1 MKEFSRSMIA
11 AALALAATT
20 VLFVPLRAYA
30 QEPGGDDLSAFEAD
44 LFGSAQD
51 AGLDSGL
58 DAAFDAGAALGASS
72 DVVRTEYLVGGT
84 VVASAGAS
92 FTSELDELAALSTV
106 SGKLFAKVNV
116 PDYGALYIAYNARH
130 SLYQSYSGSDTA
142 SDVTVASDPY
152 EPSYSLAEL
161 HYSFDLAKVLF
172 VRLGNQL
179 IAWGPSRIW
188 SPVDFI
194 NLEKADA
201 FATLDARVGKP
212 GLRLHLP
219 LPGANAFMFADFAN
233 LISESSTS
241 RTGLRSGDPLESVN
255 LGGRLDFTA
264 GPFEFGLT
272 GYGGMNA
279 QARFGADAS
288 GRLLG
293 TTVYGEFA
301 FKPEYDDYGYS
312 AQASLGFSRSLGELK
327 LWTLSGEGFYNS
339 AGQDL
344 SGYSAG
350 NLAIAVNS
358 ATLTSDETR
367 ALYQGEFYA
376 YAALA
381 AAELFSPSLST
392 SLSAIVNLTEQ
403 SYRLTLS
410 ESFSF
415 PRAVPFTLSVTY
427 AGGGADKEFT
437 RYTGDQAFSVSAS
450 TRVEF

>member
-1 MKEFSRSMIA
+1 MIA

-44 LFGSAQD
+44 LF
-51 AGLDSGL
+51 SGEPGTGP
-58 DAAFDAGAALGASS
+58 DAAFDTGAAFEASP
-72 DVVRTEYLVGGT
+72 DAVKTEYLVGGT
-84 VVASAGAS
+84 VVASAGAG
-92 FTSELDELAALSTV
+92 FTSALDELTALSTV
-106 SGKLFAKVNV
+106 SGKLFAKVSV
-116 PDYGALYIAYNARH
+116 PDYGALFIAYNARH
-130 SLYQSYSGSDTA
+130 SLFQSYSGSGTPPSA
-142 SDVTVASDPY
+142 SNPY
-152 EPSYSLAEL
+152 VPSYSLAEL

-201 FATLDARVGKP
+201 FASLDARAGKP

-219 LPGANAFMFADFAN
+219 LPRANAFLFADFAD
-233 LISESSTS
+233 LVTASGSTW
-241 RTGLRSGDPLESVN
+241 TGGDPVETVN
-255 LGGRLDFTA
+255 LGGRFDFTA

-272 GYGGMNA
+272 GYGGKSA

-301 FKPEYDDYGYS
+301 LKPGYDDYSYA

-350 NLAIAVNS
+350 DLVVAVNT

-367 ALYQGEFYA
+367 ALYQGELYA
-376 YAALA
+376 YAALS

-392 SLSAIVNLTEQ
+392 TLSGIVNL
-403 SYRLTLS
+403 SDVSFRLTLS
-410 ESFSF
+410 EAFSF

-437 RYTGDQAFSVSAS
+437 RYAGDQAVSVSAS

>member
-1 MKEFSRSMIA
+1 MKVFPGSMIA

-44 LFGSAQD
+44 LFSGGQE
-51 AGLDSGL
+51 AGTEAPLDTGAAFGAAP
-58 DAAFDAGAALGASS
+58 DAA
-72 DVVRTEYLVGGT
+72 RTEYLVGGT
-84 VVASAGAS
+84 VVASALAGFS
-92 FTSELDELAALSTV
+92 TDFDELYARAAV
-106 SGKLFAKVNV
+106 AGKLFAKVSV
-116 PDYGALYIAYNARH
+116 PDYGALYIAYNA
-130 SLYQSYSGSDTA
+130 SQALFQAYSGPEGTA
-142 SDVTVASDPY
+142 VASDPY
-152 EPSYSLAEL
+152 APSYALAEL
-161 HYSFDLAKVLF
+161 HYSFDIGKKLF

-194 NLEKADA
+194 NLQRADA
-201 FATLDARVGKP
+201 FAALDVRVGKP
-212 GLRLHLP
+212 GLRLHMP
-219 LPGANAFMFADFAN
+219 LPRANAFMFADFGSLVSRSA
-233 LISESSTS
+233 SSP
-241 RTGLRSGDPLESVN
+241 TGWVAGDPVAAVN
-255 LGGRLDFTA
+255 LGGRYDFTA

-272 GYGGMNA
+272 GYGGMNV
-279 QARFGADAS
+279 QVRFGADAS

-301 FKPEYDDYGYS
+301 LKPGYDDYAYS
-312 AQASLGFSRSLGELK
+312 ALASVGFSRSLGELK

-344 SGYSAG
+344 SGYT
-350 NLAIAVNS
+350 
-358 ATLTSDETR
+358 ATTIKTLPSDQR
-367 ALYQGEFYA
+367 QSLYQGEFYG

-381 AAELFSPSLST
+381 ADEFLSKSLST
-392 SLSAIVNLTEQ
+392 TVKALVNLTEL

-415 PRAVPFTLSVTY
+415 PRAVPFSLSLAY
-427 AGGGADKEFT
+427 DGGGADKEFT
-437 RYTGDQAFSVSAS
+437 RSTGDGALSVQLS

>member
-1 MKEFSRSMIA
+1 MKEFSRSMIS

-20 VLFVPLRAYA
+20 MFFTPLRAYA
-30 QEPGGDDLSAFEAD
+30 QQPGSDDLSAFEAD
-44 LFGSAQD
+44 LFSSESAIALEASPD
-51 AGLDSGL
+51 A
-58 DAAFDAGAALGASS
+58 
-72 DVVRTEYLVGGT
+72 VRTEYLVGGT
-84 VVASAGAS
+84 VVANAGAS
-92 FTSELDELAALSTV
+92 FTSALDELAALSTV
-106 SGKLFAKVNV
+106 SGKLFAKVSV

-130 SLYQSYSGSDTA
+130 SLFQSYSGSGTA
-142 SDVTVASDPY
+142 PAASNPY
-152 EPSYSLAEL
+152 VPTYNLAEL

-201 FATLDARVGKP
+201 FASLDARVGKP

-219 LPGANAFMFADFAN
+219 LPRANAFMFADFGN
-233 LISESSTS
+233 LISESGTSSTGW
-241 RTGLRSGDPLESVN
+241 TSGDPVETIN
-255 LGGRLDFTA
+255 LGGRFDFTS
-264 GPFEFGLT
+264 GPFEFGVT
-272 GYGGMNA
+272 GYGGKNT
-279 QARFGADAS
+279 QLRFGTDAS

-301 FKPEYDDYGYS
+301 LKPGYDDYAYS

-344 SGYSAG
+344 GGYSVTD
-350 NLAIAVNS
+350 LVLAVNS
-358 ATLTSDETR
+358 ASLASDATR

-376 YAALA
+376 YAALS

-392 SLSAIVNLTEQ
+392 SFSGIVNLSDG

-437 RYTGDQAFSVSAS
+437 RYAGDQALSVQLS